1 MNLFYYMFEKL
12 LIVLLGLFILSLM
25 SSKRFFYG
33 IKEAKVD

>member
-33 IKEAKVD
+33 QKEVKVD